1 LLDAVATLATD
12 LSLPAVLQRI
22 VETARELVDAR
33 YAAIGVIGDGDVLV
47 EFVHTGIDS
56 AAVDAIGHLPEGKGI
71 LGLIVRHPEPL
82 RLTAISDH
90 PDSYGF
96 PPNHPP
102 MGTFLGVP
110 IRVRGDVFGNLYLT
124 EKEGPGEFTQEDED
138 LAVGLA
144 AAAGAAIHNARLYE
158 DAQRRETLLE
168 GIRDVGYELL
178 SGRAVEDVLEQVA
191 ERARL
196 LAGADVATIVLP
208 DRSSTRLVIEVA
220 VGLAADSL
228 QGITFAADESLSGD
242 VMRTGKALVL
252 DDASAEER
260 AHQPVIKAAG
270 MGPCVVVPLWR
281 GDEPAGTLL
290 VGNRKGNRRFSV
302 TDLRLVETF
311 AAQASL
317 ALEHARAQRELQR
330 LVVVEDQERIAR
342 DLHDTVIQQLFATGM
357 SLQAATARV
366 DDAAVTERIQAAV
379 DDLDRTIRDIRSTIF
394 ALQPRPRGGVRDE
407 VLAITAESAGALGF
421 DPHVRFSGSVDA
433 LVDKEVASHLFST
446 LREALANVARHAA
459 ATRSD
464 VEVAVSRTEVRL
476 LVLDNGI
483 GISADRTRHS
493 GLRNIT
499 ERAEALGGTAAVAP
513 VAEGGTQLE
522 WRVPLDRSGQA
533 GSGEEARR
541 KAGK

>member
-1 LLDAVATLATD
+1 M
-12 LSLPAVLQRI
+12 LQRI
-22 VETARELVDAR
+22 IQSAVDLADATYGALGVLDDTGTRLAQFITVGIDDETHR
-33 YAAIGVIGDGDVLV
+33 AIGN
-47 EFVHTGIDS
+47 
-56 AAVDAIGHLPEGKGI
+56 LPEGHGI
-71 LGLIVRHPEPL
+71 LGLLIVDAKPL
-82 RLTAISDH
+82 RLADLSEH
-90 PDSYGF
+90 PDSFGF

-102 MGTFLGVP
+102 MRSFLGVP
-110 IRVRGDVFGNLYLT
+110 IRVRDQVFGNLYLT
-124 EKEGPGEFTQEDED
+124 DKKSGEVFTDVDEEVM
-138 LAVGLA
+138 VGLA
-144 AAAGAAIHNARLYE
+144 AAAGVAIENVRLH
-158 DAQRRETLLE
+158 
-168 GIRDVGYELL
+168 
-178 SGRAVEDVLEQVA
+178 
-191 ERARL
+191 
-196 LAGADVATIVLP
+196 
-208 DRSSTRLVIEVA
+208 TRLHE
-220 VGLAADSL
+220 LA
-228 QGITFAADESLSGD
+228 
-242 VMRTGKALVL
+242 
-252 DDASAEER
+252 
-260 AHQPVIKAAG
+260 
-270 MGPCVVVPLWR
+270 
-281 GDEPAGTLL
+281 
-290 VGNRKGNRRFSV
+290 
-302 TDLRLVETF
+302 
-311 AAQASL
+311 
-317 ALEHARAQRELQR
+317 
-330 LVVVEDQERIAR
+330 VVEDRERIAR